1 MTYSTASS
9 PKISIHAP
17 TWGATGDYQE
27 SGTITYDF
35 NPRTHMGCDG
45 IKYCVIM
52 SIVIFQSTH
61 PHGVRPPCGPR
72 WTMPWR
78 YFNPRTHMGCDDRGA
93 AYCRPSANFNPRTHM
108 GCDWRIV
115 SALVYN
121 LRISIHAPTWGAT
134 PREWSCPCQRLYF
147 NPRTHMGCDGPVRIQ
162 LSLTSLNFNPR
173 THMGC
178 DYYSSIG
185 ECLRQYFNPRTHM
198 GCDITGR
205 KRED

>member
-78 YFNPRTHMGCDDRGA
+78 YFNPRTHMGCDRSLVMRFHLSRD
-93 AYCRPSANFNPRTHM
+93 FNPRTHM
-108 GCDWRIV
+108 GCDGGVRTID
-115 SALVYN
+115 N
-121 LRISIHAPTWGAT
+121 GGKISIHAPTWGAT
-134 PREWSCPCQRLYF
+134 SINKDMPEALLISIHAPTWGATVRRVVVCGISC
-147 NPRTHMGCDGPVRIQ
+147 I
-162 LSLTSLNFNPR
+162 
-173 THMGC
+173 
-178 DYYSSIG
+178 SIHAPTWG
-185 ECLRQYFNPRTHM
+185 AT
-198 GCDITGR
+198 
-205 KRED
+205 